1 MLVWPAALMF
11 VLLPGQAEPA
21 PPGFLR
27 TLTNPTPRHD
37 GKAISVAYSP
47 DGKLLATGGWDKRIR
62 LWDAATG
69 KAVRD
74 WPAHDPAV
82 WPLAFSAD
90 GKQLLSAG
98 KDGKVVLWALDGTE
112 VRRFDGHTAGVY
124 KLAWLHDEDRL
135 LTASFDKSVRE
146 WQVSTGKE
154 LRKAA
159 QDDEVHALAV
169 APDRKSFATGTD
181 RGKITLYRRD
191 LTAVTSWQGHGTG
204 IDHLAYSPD
213 GKTLVSGGWDRT
225 AVLWDPTDG
234 AKLRTFEGHKDNVW
248 PAVFSPDGKRLVTAS
263 RDGLIRVWNP
273 ATGDLVRELDGPS
286 KGVPLVAFRPDGKVF
301 AATSWDGSVRQW
313 ELESGKPVGPAVG
326 HLGRI
331 LDLRLSRDGKELA
344 SLGADGAL
352 LSWDTRTGQ
361 PTRTSQARLEEPIFG
376 VIGARFAALGTDS
389 ATGLLFDRIR
399 TGPGTELSAAG
410 GHLAELHF
418 ASDERRLLALRGNG
432 RLLVHDTADGKEVGN
447 TLLGKAR
454 ALAVT
459 PDGTGFVALSPNESL
474 RWHRLEDLRPI
485 RAVGVAADGPLGLR
499 FSRDGRLLVGIGP
512 DRVTVWEAAT
522 GLVRHRI
529 DHTAGQHRPMAFSP
543 DGRLLYLADA
553 KGGWTAIDLRRGVR
567 VRERQGPAGE
577 ATRLAVSGDGTTLAV
592 GVANGDVHLWNL
604 AVEPP
609 PVASVVNYPEE
620 KLRRWLDD
628 LAGSNGDKVQ
638 AAIAGLTETGPA
650 AVATIAAILKPA
662 APVDPGRVRALIR
675 ALDADD
681 FDERDKARL
690 ALLRLG
696 SRVLAE
702 VERAVPKAVSPEQRR
717 LLQAVRDDLAAA
729 TLDAEALRDLRLIE
743 VLEGLGA
750 RAELEPVAKGDP
762 EAESTKHA
770 KAALERLGR

>member
-21 PPGFLR
+21 PGFLR
-27 TLTNPTPRHD
+27 TLTNHTPRHD

-69 KAVRD
+69 TAIRD
-74 WPAHDPAV
+74 WQAHDPAV

-98 KDGKVVLWALDGTE
+98 KDGKVILWNLDGTE

-135 LTASFDKSVRE
+135 LTASFDKTVRE

-191 LTAVTSWQGHGTG
+191 FTEVTSWQGHGTG
-204 IDHLAYSPD
+204 IDHLSYSPD

-225 AVLWDPTDG
+225 AVLWDPADG
-234 AKLRTFEGHKDNVW
+234 AKLRTFEGHQDNVW

-263 RDGLIRVWNP
+263 RDGLIRVWDP
-273 ATGDLVRELDGPS
+273 ATGDLVREIDGPS
-286 KGVPLVAFRPDGKVF
+286 KGVPLVAFRPDGKAF

-313 ELESGKPVGPAVG
+313 DLESGKPVGPATG

-331 LDLRLSRDGKELA
+331 LDLRLSHDGKELA
-344 SLGADGAL
+344 SLGVEGTL
-352 LSWDTRTGQ
+352 LTWDTRTGT
-361 PTRTSQARLEEPIFG
+361 PTTTAQGRLDEPK
-376 VIGARFAALGTDS
+376 VGAVGERFAALVNFANRGR
-389 ATGLLFDRIR
+389 LLDRAR
-399 TGPGTELSAAG
+399 GGPGVELLGDG
-410 GHLAELHF
+410 GEPTELHF
-418 ASDERRLLALRGNG
+418 TPDERRLVTLRGNG
-432 RLLVHDTADGKEVGN
+432 RLVVHDTANGDLVGN
-447 TLLGKAR
+447 VLLGKAQ
-454 ALAVT
+454 AVAVT
-459 PDGTGFVALSPNESL
+459 PDGTGFVALSPNDAL
-474 RWHRLEDLRPI
+474 RWYRLDDLRPI
-485 RAVGVAADGPLGLR
+485 RAVNVAADGPLGLR
-499 FSRDGRLLVGIGP
+499 FSRDGRLLVGLGP

-522 GLVRHRI
+522 GLGRWRVEHA
-529 DHTAGQHRPMAFSP
+529 AGAHGPVAFSP

-553 KGGWTAIDLRRGVR
+553 KGGWGAFDLRRGVR
-567 VRERQGPAGE
+567 VQQRQGPAGE
-577 ATRLAVSGDGTTLAV
+577 ATRLAVSGDGKTLAV
-592 GVANGDVHLWNL
+592 GIANGDVHLWDL

-609 PVASVVNYPEE
+609 AVAAVVNHPEE

-628 LAGSNGDKVQ
+628 LAGSDGDKVQ
-638 AAIAGLTETGPA
+638 AALAGLAETGTSIA
-650 AVATIAAILKPA
+650 LIAAILKPA
-662 APVDPGRVRALIR
+662 APVDPERVRALIR

-717 LLQAVRDDLAAA
+717 LLQAVRDDMTSA
-729 TLDAEALRDLRLIE
+729 TLDGEGLRELRLVE

-750 RAELEPVAKGDP
+750 RAALEPVAKGDP